1 MNTPIPDELHRELRE
16 RLGAYVLDA
25 LDDDERAEVDAHL
38 AVCPECRTEVDD
50 LLPLVGPLSAV
61 DADAVGPDSSGRDTL
76 GPDTLDATAAG
87 SVTAGS
93 GAESSPAGTGGF
105 AAILDRIHAEQAGGD
120 RRNGTGPTGGDA
132 GTGDTGT
139 GGTPPPDNV
148 RPLRRTRSS
157 SVRLAAA
164 AAVIALA
171 GIGIGTVLAPGES
184 DGPLE
189 SVGVQALRP
198 GIDAEA
204 GVVPHTWGVEVKL
217 TASGF
222 DAGRTY
228 RAAVLDSTGR
238 PVGAGEFV
246 GTGGDEMVC
255 NLNSSVLR
263 DRATG
268 FVVTDAAGNPVLVS
282 NFST

>member
-25 LDDDERAEVDAHL
+25 LDADERAEVDAHL

-61 DADAVGPDSSGRDTL
+61 DADAVGPDS
-76 GPDTLDATAAG
+76 AE
-87 SVTAGS
+87 
-93 GAESSPAGTGGF
+93 AESSPAATGGF
-105 AAILDRIHAEQAGGD
+105 AAILDRIRAEEAGGD
-120 RRNGTGPTGGDA
+120 RRNGTGPTVGDA
-132 GTGDTGT
+132 GTGDA
-139 GGTPPPDNV
+139 PPPDNV

-282 NFST
+282 DFST